1 MKKYLGLV
9 ALSAALAGV
18 ITVFIAG
25 HRNGSVAA
33 GTTLG
38 TAIDDS
44 VAATRVRFAL
54 VASRNIGA

>member
-25 HRNGSVAA
+25 HSKGSVAA

-38 TAIDDS
+38 TAMDDS
-44 VAATRVRFAL
+44 VTATRVRFAL
-54 VASRNIGA
+54 VASRHIGA

>member
-25 HRNGSVAA
+25 HSSGSVAA
-33 GTTLG
+33 GTTFG
-38 TAIDDS
+38 TATDDS

-54 VASRNIGA
+54 VVSRNIGA